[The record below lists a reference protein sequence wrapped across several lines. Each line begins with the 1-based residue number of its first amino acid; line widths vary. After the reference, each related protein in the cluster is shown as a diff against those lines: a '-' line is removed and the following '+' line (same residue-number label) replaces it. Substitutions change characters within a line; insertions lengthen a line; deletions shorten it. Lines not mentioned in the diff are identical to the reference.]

1 MVIPKQAYWYI
12 RPEDDVV
19 HEGVHTP
26 GPREHAEGARSAILK
41 ALLERP
47 GVDAY
52 RAVLA
57 LTKDKNFSSMAIRF
71 QELARAKAE
80 RDAESPP
87 WSAADVLNL
96 ERSHTAVVKTGADL
110 LRVVM
115 AVLDDIRHRFIHAD
129 YSSRRALASAE
140 DEDAVQNWLAE
151 QLQLRAQGRYHVARE
166 VEVADRNEPDIIVAS
181 TSAPCEVAIEVKHA
195 NQGWTVRQLDHSL
208 KKRLA
213 TDYLRPASRRHGIFV
228 VTLHKQRMW
237 RHPET
242 NVPMSFDDLIDHLS
256 DTASHLNMN
265 TTGPIDVRVVGI
277 DASSL

>member
-87 WSAADVLNL
+87 
-96 ERSHTAVVKTGADL
+96 
-110 LRVVM
+110 
-115 AVLDDIRHRFIHAD
+115 
-129 YSSRRALASAE
+129 
-140 DEDAVQNWLAE
+140 
-151 QLQLRAQGRYHVARE
+151 
-166 VEVADRNEPDIIVAS
+166 
-181 TSAPCEVAIEVKHA
+181 
-195 NQGWTVRQLDHSL
+195 
-208 KKRLA
+208 
-213 TDYLRPASRRHGIFV
+213 
-228 VTLHKQRMW
+228 
-237 RHPET
+237 
-242 NVPMSFDDLIDHLS
+242 
-256 DTASHLNMN
+256 
-265 TTGPIDVRVVGI
+265 
-277 DASSL
+277 